1 MIIYVSGKCR
11 RQQLNEKDISNRIEK
26 IVRSY
31 ENNRMPVM
39 AKPFRWLKG
48 VRKS

>member
-1 MIIYVSGKCR
+1 MSGKHR
-11 RQQLNEKDISNRIEK
+11 KQRISDKDISNRIEK